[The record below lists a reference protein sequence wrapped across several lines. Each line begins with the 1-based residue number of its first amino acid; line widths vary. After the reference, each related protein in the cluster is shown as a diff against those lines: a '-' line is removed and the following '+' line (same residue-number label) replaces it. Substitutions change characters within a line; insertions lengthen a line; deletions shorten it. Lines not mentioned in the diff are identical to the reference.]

1 MRSGS
6 QESGVRNETVP
17 HGSENR
23 YNQILF
29 CWSLFTVLA
38 LPISAQA
45 QSGQPVVVVVNS
57 NQDGEIQPDN
67 ELTLRE
73 AIAIVNQTLEPE
85 RLSQAEKAQVQPAPA
100 NQPSRIEFNLP
111 PNQTTISLQ
120 RMLPAVS
127 TPGVIID
134 GTTQP
139 GYDATGS
146 ATVEIAI
153 PIPVV
158 SITPAPDTKILRGLS
173 IVADNVT
180 VRGLS
185 LYGFAKQAGATLNTP
200 AADIFIDKGLPPPD
214 VTEQPPTSSF
224 DLRSPRYGRNEPESA
239 SPPQNVVIEQ
249 NWLGIPP
256 DETVPN
262 PMSAFGVWVFN
273 GSATIRRNRIAN
285 HEGSGIITS
294 AQAPNLLVTENIIV
308 GNGLNGMPDAIRL
321 EGEIDNSQIT
331 GNLICGNDGSG
342 VYLFKPK
349 GSVQIRNNQI
359 IYNGR
364 RMRRAAVYLM
374 GDNHQVIDNQIRDQA
389 GPGVVVSAYPSRND
403 FQWDNTSAGN
413 VIEKNQFAFLEGLS
427 IDLNTQR
434 NLGPIEFQR
443 GDGHNPRRNSPNR
456 RQETGNAS
464 INSPRFLSSEFF
476 VLGSEVTLLGDADPG
491 STVEIYRVREK
502 LATAYGPLS
511 EPLMTVPTDEQGE
524 FSATL
529 TTLQPGDIV
538 SAIATHPEYGTSEP
552 ALNAQIVPPD
562 GVKGIN
568 VNPLGETTETRSTAI
583 PQCTTAQTPIPPI
596 ETTPPPEPLVL
607 RVPRQIH
614 FALDQST
621 ISPESAAIL
630 DQIAEVMRSYP
641 VLIVEIQGHTDP
653 RASDAYNQALGMRR
667 AIAARNYL
675 LRQGIEPERMT
686 IRSFGEEERRTTGTD
701 VVDYARDRRAEF
713 IFKDVRGIDI
723 IFEDQETDLQ
733 IESRGGRR

>member
-1 MRSGS
+1 MLFRKKT
-6 QESGVRNETVP
+6 N
-17 HGSENR
+17 
-23 YNQILF
+23 NQILF
-29 CWSLFTVLA
+29 SLTLFTILA

-45 QSGQPVVVVVNS
+45 QSGQSVVVVVNS

-85 RLSQAEKAQVQPAPA
+85 RLSQAEKAQVQTLAA
-100 NQPSRIEFNLP
+100 NESSRIEFNLP

-120 RMLPAVS
+120 RMLPPIS
-127 TPGVIID
+127 TPGVVID

-158 SITPAPDTKILRGLS
+158 SITPAPNTKILRGLS

-185 LYGFAKQAGATLNTP
+185 LYGFAQQGGATLNTP
-200 AADIFIDKGLPPPD
+200 PADIFIDKGLPPPN
-214 VTEQPPTSSF
+214 VTEQPPISSF
-224 DLRSPRYGRNEPESA
+224 DLRSPRYGRNEPELV

-256 DETVPN
+256 DETVPT

-294 AQAPNLLVTENIIV
+294 VQAPNLLVTENIIV

-342 VYLFKPK
+342 VYLFKPQ

-403 FQWDNTSAGN
+403 VQWENTSAGN

-476 VLGSEVTLLGDADPG
+476 VLGSEVTLLGDADPD
-491 STVEIYRVREK
+491 STVEIYRVRENA
-502 LATAYGPLS
+502 ATAYGPLS

-524 FSATL
+524 FRATL

-538 SAIATHPEYGTSEP
+538 SAIATHPKYGTSEP
-552 ALNAQIVPPD
+552 ALNAQIVTSD

-568 VNPLGETTETRSTAI
+568 VNPIRETTETRSTAI

-596 ETTPPPEPLVL
+596 ETTPPPEPLTL

-653 RASDAYNQALGMRR
+653 RANDAYNQALGMRR

-686 IRSFGEEERRTTGTD
+686 IRSFGEQERRTTGTD